1 LAPQRDRRFQTEGGS
16 KSFIA
21 FLLAA
26 VVIGG
31 GSAIVSLTSI
41 NLVAAGSA
49 AAFILTNVAIGA
61 VGVAIAITVV
71 ALAVYMVRAEL
82 KQKRTATQAEADRL
96 KQVTQQ
102 LADFVERISELQE
115 VVAAI
120 GAYLITICSDCERL
134 SKSGEGT
141 GFEMQCQGNL
151 MHKDC
156 KGSKAFLEL
165 AIRETE
171 QSLLNSESTSTTREL
186 RKSKSWSI
194 CCLRPIVE

>member
-1 LAPQRDRRFQTEGGS
+1 MAPQRDRRFQTEGGS

-31 GSAIVSLTSI
+31 GSAIVSLTST

-49 AAFILTNVAIGA
+49 AAFVLTNVAIGA
-61 VGVAIAITVV
+61 GGVAIAITVV

-115 VVAAI
+115 VVAAVR
-120 GAYLITICSDCERL
+120 AYLITICSDCERL
-134 SKSGEGT
+134 SAPDQGT
-141 GFEMQCQGNL
+141 GFEVYQGNL
-151 MHKDC
+151 MYNEC
-156 KGSKAFLEL
+156 REFKAFLEL
-165 AIRETE
+165 AIQETE
-171 QSLLNSESTSTTREL
+171 QSLQGTERTITTEL
-186 RKSKSWSI
+186 RKSKSWSL
-194 CCLRPIVE
+194 CCLSPTVE

>member
-1 LAPQRDRRFQTEGGS
+1 VDRES
-16 KSFIA
+16 SHHYA
-21 FLLAA
+21 LLFAA

-31 GSAIVSLTSI
+31 GSAIVSLTST

-61 VGVAIAITVV
+61 GGAAVAITVV

-102 LADFVERISELQE
+102 LANFVERLSELQE

-120 GAYLITICSDCERL
+120 RAYLITICSDCERL
-134 SKSGEGT
+134 SKPGQGT
-141 GFEMQCQGNL
+141 GFEVYQGNL
-151 MHKDC
+151 MYNEC
-156 KGSKAFLEL
+156 REFKAFLEL
-165 AIRETE
+165 AIQETE
-171 QSLLNSESTSTTREL
+171 QSLQSTERTSTTTEL
-186 RKSKSWSI
+186 RKSKSWSL
-194 CCLRPIVE
+194 CCLSPMAE